1 MFNGLKLT
9 NKGIE
14 LLAAI
19 LAGHTVQFTKIKM
32 GDGNEPSNFMTLTNL
47 VNARQTLNIARK
59 EIVNNTILRI
69 GANLNGSD
77 VGSGFYWREIGIFAK
92 DLDGDNTEYLFS
104 YDNAGAQASYI
115 PAGGIVTEQ
124 LIDLEITVGNVENVE
139 VVIDT
144 SLVFATVD
152 DMNDAINGLDTTLRE
167 KIDTDIASVNEA
179 LTNHIQNKNNPH
191 KVTKS
196 QVGLGNV
203 LNYSMATKTEA
214 TTGASNNK
222 YMSPQRTKEAM
233 EAYGVISDGNLIIKV
248 GGTQPSTQVGKTI
261 IWIDTES

>member
-1 MFNGLKLT
+1 MFDGLKLT

-47 VNARQTLNIARK
+47 VNVRQTLNIARK

-69 GANLNGSD
+69 GANLSGSD

-124 LIDLEITVGNVENVE
+124 LIDLEITVGNTDNIT
-139 VVIDT
+139 VVIDE
-144 SLVFATVD
+144 SLVFPTIEEMNNAITSATT
-152 DMNDAINGLDTTLRE
+152 NLGGQINTL
-167 KIDTDIASVNEA
+167 S
-179 LTNHIQNKNNPH
+179 TNLSSHTGNRNNPH
-191 KVTKS
+191 GVTAS
-196 QVGLGNV
+196 QVGLGSV
-203 LNYSMATKTEA
+203 QNYGIASQAEA
-214 TTGASNNK
+214 QNGSVDNK
-222 YMSPQRTKEAM
+222 YMTPLKTKQAV
-233 EAYGVISDGNLIIKV
+233 EAYGVISDGNTIIKV
-248 GGTQPSTQVGKTI
+248 GGTQPSVQTGKTI
-261 IWIDTES
+261 IWIDTSS